1 MSSPTPIIEHVALM
15 PDGYLSLEALSS
27 YASISV
33 RQIRNL
39 IADPVRPLPCYR
51 IGRRVTVRKSD
62 YDAWASAYRR
72 VGMDVMDQIEKLQGR
87 SQRR

>member
-1 MSSPTPIIEHVALM
+1 MSTPTPIIEHVALT

-39 IADPVRPLPCYR
+39 IGDPVRPLPCYR
-51 IGRRVTVRKSD
+51 IGRRVTVRRSD
-62 YDAWASAYRR
+62 FDAWAAQHRR
-72 VGMDVMDQIEKLQGR
+72 VGTDVEEKIEHLRK
-87 SQRR
+87 RRR